1 MAKSPEKN
9 GKYTLQVPLDA
20 SDIEGFKPESKVK
33 VLAVDNHGNTNSAL
47 AELNAKGKG
56 AATLKFS
63 ENPGALRVI
72 VGPADASDEELQG
85 LQTIQTRVAARQWR
99 DSNQVALADIRM
111 SPYYWWWWLRWCR
124 VFTIRG
130 RVLCPN
136 GRPAPGQRSAPTM
149 WMPGGGGAVNNW

>member
-72 VGPADASDEELQG
+72 VGPEDASDEELQG

-99 DSNQVALADIRM
+99 DSNQVALADIRI
-111 SPYYWWWWLRWCR
+111 SPLLLVVVVALVPGIHNSWSCTLPKWASGPRGKGLRLRCGCL
-124 VFTIRG
+124 V
-130 RVLCPN
+130 VVE
-136 GRPAPGQRSAPTM
+136 Q
-149 WMPGGGGAVNNW
+149 